1 MYFYEVLNSL
11 LVPLFVAF
19 FVIVFGLLLGKIE
32 IKGISLGTA
41 GVLLV
46 AIIVGIVFSFVP
58 SITIGGKEIV
68 LWSTAG
74 SFDKGLGI
82 VIKDGQEFVTE
93 LGKFKTFSTDSVFST
108 ISNIGTILFVTAV
121 GLIAGPKFFRSFN
134 KSMVSYI
141 VMGASIIVIG
151 VGITVL
157 LAALDG
163 EMNIGMATG
172 LLSGSLTSTPAFSAA
187 KESAKAISEEMA
199 NNVTAGYGIG
209 YLYGVLGV
217 VLFVQVMPKILK
229 VDIAKERESFVAANT
244 LQIKEDGKKRI
255 KIDEFGFFPFI
266 TTAVL
271 GLLIGC
277 IKIPIGQTPDGAI
290 QYFSFGSSGG
300 TLIAGLIVGHFGHFG
315 KIDMK
320 VSKESLNFFRELG
333 LILFLVGAGIPGG
346 VKFISAFHWKYI
358 LYGIVMATVP
368 MVVGFILGKYVFKLS
383 IFNNLG
389 SITGGMTSTPALG
402 SLISV
407 AGTDDV
413 SSAYAATYPFAL
425 VLIVVSCNLLVLL
438 PI

>member
-19 FVIVFGLLLGKIE
+19 FVVVFGLLLGKIE

-46 AIIVGIVFSFVP
+46 AILVGIVFSFVP

-68 LWSTAG
+68 LWSTAK

-82 VIKDGQEFVTE
+82 VIKDGQEIITE
-93 LGKFKTFSTDSVFST
+93 LGKFKTYSTDSVFST

-157 LAALDG
+157 LAVLDS

-244 LQIKEDGKKRI
+244 LQIKDDGKKRI

-277 IKIPIGQTPDGAI
+277 IKVPIGQTPDGAI

-300 TLIAGLIVGHFGHFG
+300 TLIAGLIVGHFGRFG

-320 VSKESLNFFRELG
+320 VSKETLNFFRELG

-368 MVVGFILGKYVFKLS
+368 MVIGFVLGKYVFKLS

-438 PI
+438 PF

>member
-1 MYFYEVLNSL
+1 MYFYEVFNSL
-11 LVPLFVAF
+11 LAPLFIAF
-19 FVIVFGLLLGKIE
+19 LVIVLGLLVGRIT

-46 AIIVGIVFSFVP
+46 AILVGVLFSFVP
-58 SITIGGKEIV
+58 EFKIGEQTIYLWNSAKENVYNI
-68 LWSTAG
+68 
-74 SFDKGLGI
+74 
-82 VIKDGQEFVTE
+82 
-93 LGKFKTFSTDSVFST
+93 
-108 ISNIGTILFVTAV
+108 ISNIGTVLFVTAV

-134 KSMVSYI
+134 KGMIAYVA
-141 VMGASIIVIG
+141 MGAVIVLLG
-151 VGITVL
+151 VGITIVISW
-157 LAALDG
+157 LDAD
-163 EMNIGMATG
+163 MNIGMGTG

-187 KESAKAISEEMA
+187 RDAAGELKDDVI
-199 NNVTAGYGIG
+199 AGYGIG

-217 VLFVQVMPKILK
+217 VLFVQIMPKLLK
-229 VDIAKERESFVAANT
+229 VDIAKERESFVAANVI
-244 LQIKEDGKKRI
+244 QVKEDTKKRYSV
-255 KIDEFGFFPFI
+255 DEFAFFPFI

-277 IKIPIGQTPDGAI
+277 IKVPIGGGN
-290 QYFSFGSSGG
+290 YFSFGSSGG

-320 VSKESLNFFRELG
+320 VPKQTLNFFRELG

-346 VKFISAFHWKYI
+346 VKFISAFEWIYI
-358 LYGIVMATVP
+358 VYGIIMATVP
-368 MVVGFILGKYVFKLS
+368 MVLGFILGKYVFKLS

-413 SSAYAATYPFAL
+413 ASAYAATYPFAL

-438 PI
+438 PF